1 MKDFNNKLIV
11 ITGAGSGMG
20 RAYAI
25 EFAKLGARLALNDY
39 DNKGLAET
47 VALVQKQRQ
56 TELYSASFD
65 VADRAAMEIFATDV
79 KAALG
84 NAHVIINNAGISG
97 AGKPVWATPLADIE
111 RVMAINFYGVVH
123 GTQVF
128 LPQLIENGEGAVVNI
143 SSIFGLI
150 GPPNHCDYSAAKFA
164 VRGFTQALMVEL
176 QNSPISV
183 HLVHPG
189 GIATNIANVPQHQAF
204 SNKYLSTPPEAIAR
218 HVIRGIRR
226 GTPKIVYGRD
236 SLKTWIGSNFAP
248 LRLLNKLIWRDMRNV
263 IDRSDYPLRPTPSP
277 TLATPINKR
286 NTG

>member
-20 RAYAI
+20 RAYAL

-39 DNKGLAET
+39 DSKGLAET
-47 VALVQKQRQ
+47 IELVRKQSQ
-56 TELYSASFD
+56 VELFSAIFD
-65 VADRAAMEIFATDV
+65 VADRGAMEGFAADV
-79 KAALG
+79 KTALG
-84 NAHVIINNAGISG
+84 NAHVIINNAGVSG
-97 AGKPVWATPLADIE
+97 AGKPVWATPLSAIE
-111 RVMAINFYGVVH
+111 RIMGINFYGVVH

-128 LPQLIENGEGAVVNI
+128 LPQLIENGEGAVVNV

-176 QNSPISV
+176 HDSPISV

-218 HVIRGIRR
+218 YVIRGIRK
-226 GTPKIVYGRD
+226 GSPKIVYGRD
-236 SLKTWIGSNFAP
+236 SFKTRLGSNFAP
-248 LRLLNKLIWRDMRNV
+248 LRLLNKLIWRDMRDV
-263 IDRSDYPLRPTPSP
+263 IDRSDYPLTPS
-277 TLATPINKR
+277 TKHTISTSIKKR
-286 NTG
+286 NAG

>member
-20 RAYAI
+20 RAYAL

-39 DNKGLAET
+39 DSKGLT
-47 VALVQKQRQ
+47 DTIDLVHKQSQ
-56 TELYSASFD
+56 VEIYSAVFN
-65 VADRAAMEIFATDV
+65 VADRAAMEDFAANV

-84 NAHVIINNAGISG
+84 NAHVIINNAGVSG
-97 AGKPVWATPLADIE
+97 AGKPVWATPLSAIE
-111 RVMAINFYGVVH
+111 RVMGINFYGVVH

-128 LPQLIENGEGAVVNI
+128 LPQLIENGEGAVVNV

-176 QNSPISV
+176 HDSPISV

-204 SNKYLSTPPEAIAR
+204 SKKYLSTPPEAIAR
-218 HVIRGIRR
+218 YVIRGIRK

-236 SLKTWIGSNFAP
+236 SFKTRLGSNFAP
-248 LRLLNKLIWRDMRNV
+248 LRLLNKLIWRDMRDV
-263 IDRSDYPLRPTPSP
+263 IDRSDYPLTPSP
-277 TLATPINKR
+277 KNTISTSIKER
-286 NTG
+286 NAG

>member
-20 RAYAI
+20 RAYAL

-39 DNKGLAET
+39 DSKGLAET
-47 VALVQKQRQ
+47 IDLVRKQSQ
-56 TELYSASFD
+56 VELFSAIFD
-65 VADRAAMEIFATDV
+65 VADRGAMEGFAADV
-79 KAALG
+79 KTALG
-84 NAHVIINNAGISG
+84 NAHVIINNAGVSG
-97 AGKPVWATPLADIE
+97 AGKPVWATPLSAIE
-111 RVMAINFYGVVH
+111 RVMGINFYGVVH

-128 LPQLIENGEGAVVNI
+128 LPQLIENGEGAVVNV

-176 QNSPISV
+176 HDSPISV

-218 HVIRGIRR
+218 YVIRGIRK
-226 GTPKIVYGRD
+226 GSPKIVYGRD
-236 SLKTWIGSNFAP
+236 SFKTRLGSNFAP
-248 LRLLNKLIWRDMRNV
+248 LRLLNKLIWRDMHDV
-263 IDRSDYPLRPTPSP
+263 IDRSDYPLTPS
-277 TLATPINKR
+277 TKHTISTSIKER
-286 NTG
+286 NAG